1 VPAPSIEV
9 LEAPPT
15 DLAELE
21 ALLAAARKADGHQP
35 LGEQKRL
42 ELHGKGPFLA
52 LVARLPAGERP
63 GPLVGLAQIDVGPG
77 AFGLEVVVDPEYRE
91 SGGDGTE
98 DVRRVLVMAAR
109 DEVERRGG
117 GSLRYWIARAAA
129 HDDGAARSLGFTPER
144 ELLQL
149 RVDLPSAPHRDDS
162 ADLALRPF
170 RPGRDEAPWLA
181 VNARAFADHP
191 EQGHWNEST
200 LAARESEDWFDPN
213 GFLVAEEAGRIAGS
227 CWTKLHR
234 DTDPLTGEIYVI
246 SVDPDFQK
254 RGLGRRLTVAGLD
267 WLARAGARVGMLYVD
282 ASNEGAVAMYR
293 SLGFEEDHA
302 DRCYAMLVPPP

>member
-1 VPAPSIEV
+1 VPTPSIEV

-21 ALLAAARKADGHQP
+21 RLLAAAAAADGHQP

-52 LVARLPAGERP
+52 LVARQRTGEEP
-63 GPLVGLAQIDVGPG
+63 GAVVGLAQIDVGAG
-77 AFGLEVVVDPEYRE
+77 AFGLEVVVDPAHRK
-91 SGGDGTE
+91 SAGDGTE
-98 DVRRVLVMAAR
+98 EVRRALVTAAR

-117 GSLRYWIARAAA
+117 GALRYWIARAGAQ
-129 HDDGAARSLGFTPER
+129 DDAVARSLGFVPER

-149 RVDLPSAPHRDDS
+149 RVDLQRAPHLADS
-162 ADLALRPF
+162 TDLALRPF
-170 RPGRDEAPWLA
+170 RPGLDEAAWLA

-191 EQGHWNEST
+191 EQGRWNEAALS
-200 LAARESEDWFDPN
+200 ARESEAWFDPN
-213 GFLVAEEAGRIAGS
+213 GFLVADEAGRIAGS

-234 DTDPLTGEIYVI
+234 DTEPLMGEIYVI

-254 RGLGRRLTVAGLD
+254 RGLGRRLSAAGLD
-267 WLARAGARVGMLYVD
+267 WLARAGARIGMLYVD

-293 SLGFEEDHA
+293 SLGFSQDHA
-302 DRCYAMLVPPP
+302 DRCYVLLVPPA